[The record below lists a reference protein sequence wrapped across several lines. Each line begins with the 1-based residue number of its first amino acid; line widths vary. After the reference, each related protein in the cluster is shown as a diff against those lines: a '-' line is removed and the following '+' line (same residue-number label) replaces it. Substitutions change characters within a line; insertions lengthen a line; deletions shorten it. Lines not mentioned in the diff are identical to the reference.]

1 MSEIEAKGTAFTSIP
16 VIDIAPLFG
25 EDEQAKMRVAAEM
38 ADAASNVGF
47 LYVKGHNI
55 PREMIE
61 KLEARAAEFFAR
73 PLEEKMDLY
82 IGKSRAHRGYVPTGE
97 EGFYDGTDP
106 AKTDKKEAFD
116 LSIELPEDDPDHVKG
131 YRMLGPNQ
139 WPADM
144 PEMQRDVYAYYEAA
158 MSLGHTIFGGFARAL
173 GLPED
178 HFEPWLKK
186 PPSQLRLVHYPS
198 DPARAVAEWGISAH
212 TDYECFTILHVTILH
227 VTAPGLQVMNAN
239 GDWIDAPP
247 VKDAFVINI
256 GDMLEAL
263 TNGRF
268 IATPHRVRNVPE
280 ERFSFPLFCAL
291 DYDTMI
297 EPLPQF
303 VDGEKRYPAYSA
315 GGHLVTQTMRTF
327 NYLKKLVAAGEL
339 ELPESEDHATAF
351 GRREKEVA

>member
-1 MSEIEAKGTAFTSIP
+1 MTETETKGTAFTSIP
-16 VIDIAPLFG
+16 VVDIAPLFG
-25 EDEQAKMRVAAEM
+25 NDEAAKRAVAKEM
-38 ADAASNVGF
+38 ADAASDVGF

-55 PREMIE
+55 SREMIA
-61 KLEARAAEFFAR
+61 KLEARAAEFFAL
-73 PLEEKMDLY
+73 PEERKMERY

-116 LSIELPEDDPDHVKG
+116 LSIELPENDPDHVKG

-139 WPADM
+139 WPPEL

-158 MSLGHTIFGGFARAL
+158 MALGHTLFRGFALAL

-178 HFEPWLKK
+178 YFEQWLTK

-212 TDYECFTILHVTILH
+212 TDYECFTILHVT
-227 VTAPGLQVMNAN
+227 APGLQVMNAN

-247 VKDAFVINI
+247 VEGAFVINI

-268 IATPHRVRNVPE
+268 IATPHRVRNVPD
-280 ERFSFPLFCAL
+280 ERFSFPLFCSL
-291 DYDTMI
+291 DYDTQV

-303 VDGEKRYPAYSA
+303 IEDGKVYPGYGA
-315 GGHLVTQTMRTF
+315 GDHLVTQTMRTF
-327 NYLKKLVAAGEL
+327 AYLKKLVAAGEL
-339 ELPESEDHATAF
+339 KLPESEDHATAF
-351 GRREKEVA
+351 GRREKEIA

>member
-1 MSEIEAKGTAFTSIP
+1 MWLAAQEGFAGELVEEDGWFEWRRDIDFQPKAIYSDIGRLWIEGDVMVEEGKDIPYIEHWHREPIGSMPLWAARLEDRETGQKGAIARMGSLFMIARERYCAVPEGLTLAECVAGAADMARAQEFLDCEISQGAVTSTGWFVQRSSLPFREGKSLAPARMGDLFEMQDQDRAGKPFTRRWDIARRVGASDLPCIP

-25 EDEQAKMRVAAEM
+25 KDEEAKMRVAAEM

-173 GLPED
+173 G
-178 HFEPWLKK
+178 
-186 PPSQLRLVHYPS
+186 
-198 DPARAVAEWGISAH
+198 
-212 TDYECFTILHVTILH
+212 
-227 VTAPGLQVMNAN
+227 
-239 GDWIDAPP
+239 
-247 VKDAFVINI
+247 
-256 GDMLEAL
+256 
-263 TNGRF
+263 
-268 IATPHRVRNVPE
+268 
-280 ERFSFPLFCAL
+280 
-291 DYDTMI
+291 
-297 EPLPQF
+297 
-303 VDGEKRYPAYSA
+303 
-315 GGHLVTQTMRTF
+315 
-327 NYLKKLVAAGEL
+327 
-339 ELPESEDHATAF
+339 
-351 GRREKEVA
+351 